1 MQRGSRRDVH
11 RCRGSAE
18 RERTRFHAR
27 IETFDL
33 ELAIHDGRRLPDQ
46 LIEPRCGHSAVA
58 LLVDVGAVRRAR
70 GLTIEEHAKAHG

>member
-1 MQRGSRRDVH
+1 MQRGARRDVQ

-18 RERTRFHAR
+18 RERKRFHAR

-46 LIEPRCGHSAVA
+46 LIEPLVGPCSSTSAPCA
-58 LLVDVGAVRRAR
+58 APAG
-70 GLTIEEHAKAHG
+70 